1 MDANDT
7 PGGGSEEP
15 PLHEEPTD
23 ELPPSAEPAAEPP
36 APQVDPA
43 AELPSQE
50 PPIDEV
56 PPGVPQADSPWMEEP
71 PLPPPPPPA
80 DTQQRTGGSEPSGRY
95 RLVVAILI
103 VIASLAG
110 AGVAWSAS
118 VESTTASDLD
128 QLAQQQFLEVQQIL
142 TSGRADVA
150 EELRKVGTFQQQISS
165 QRFFAE
171 KAQELANKYPAL
183 AAQLASEAQ
192 GQASLARN
200 SAALFFAAFPQI
212 SQDGTVTYDQEQ
224 ALNNL
229 LGRYVIYQQLH
240 PAEIQQEAAAAHLKA
255 SRIVAVG
262 IILVAALLFL
272 TLAQV
277 ARSRSR
283 HAFLVVGTVVLIAGL
298 VFWAVV
304 AL

>member
-1 MDANDT
+1 MDANET
-7 PGGGSEEP
+7 PGGASADRP
-15 PLHEEPTD
+15 PHEEPTAENPAAAD
-23 ELPPSAEPAAEPP
+23 VEPAESLPPEPAIEEA
-36 APQVDPA
+36 
-43 AELPSQE
+43 
-50 PPIDEV
+50 

-71 PLPPPPPPA
+71 PLPPPPPLE
-80 DTQQRTGGSEPSGRY
+80 TQPRASASEPSKRY
-95 RLVVAILI
+95 RLVVALLI

-118 VESTTASDLD
+118 VESTRASDLD

-200 SAALFFAAFPQI
+200 TAALFFAAFPQI
-212 SQDGTVTYDQEQ
+212 SQDGAVTYDQEQ

-240 PAEIQQEAAAAHLKA
+240 PAEIQQEAAAAHLKT
-255 SRIVAVG
+255 SRIVGVG

-283 HAFLVVGTVVLIAGL
+283 HAFLVVGTAVLVAGL
-298 VFWAVV
+298 VLWVVV

>member
-15 PLHEEPTD
+15 PSHEEPTA
-23 ELPPSAEPAAEPP
+23 EVPPQVEPAAETP
-36 APQVDPA
+36 APQGELA

-50 PPIDEV
+50 PAIDET
-56 PPGVPQADSPWMEEP
+56 PPGVPQAASPWMDEP
-71 PLPPPPPPA
+71 PLPPPPPA
-80 DTQQRTGGSEPSGRY
+80 ETQQRTGGSEPSGRY
-95 RLVVAILI
+95 RMVVAVLI
-103 VIASLAG
+103 VVASLAG

-118 VESTTASDLD
+118 VESTKASDLD

-150 EELRKVGTFQQQISS
+150 EEQRKVGTFQQQISS

-200 SAALFFAAFPQI
+200 TSALFFAAFPQI

-240 PAEIQQEAAAAHLKA
+240 PAKIQQEAAAAHLKA